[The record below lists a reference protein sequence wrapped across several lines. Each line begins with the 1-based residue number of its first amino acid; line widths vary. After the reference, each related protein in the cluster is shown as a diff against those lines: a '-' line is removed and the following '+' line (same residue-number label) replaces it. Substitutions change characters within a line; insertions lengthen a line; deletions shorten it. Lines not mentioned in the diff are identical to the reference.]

1 MDFKGCVQVGLVTGA
16 WVRVGHPRWRT
27 QREQNTVDVKQCTS
41 RNRRTFQLWGA
52 ANGAT
57 EGQEVT
63 RGDAEETERTLPPQ
77 GLVRS
82 IKFTLQVTGFM
93 ERFLAGE

>member
-1 MDFKGCVQVGLVTGA
+1 MVFKGRVQVGQVKGA
-16 WVRVGHPRWRT
+16 WVREGHPSRRT
-27 QREQNTVDVKQCTS
+27 QREQSPIDVKPCT
-41 RNRRTFQLWGA
+41 RRDRRTFQLWGA
-52 ANGAT
+52 ANGGT
-57 EGQEVT
+57 EGQEMT

-93 ERFLAGE
+93 EGFLAGE